1 MGRLT
6 PALIKRLFQGLFV
19 AWGVSTVCFSMM
31 VALPGDLALRVAL
44 ARYGEDLPSSEV
56 VAHVR
61 EKEKLDRP
69 LAIQYFQWL
78 MHTLKCD
85 LGGSLVS
92 GRPVAAELWFHFRKT
107 LVLAGTALGISLVLA
122 VPWGVMAGLR
132 PGGRFDRF
140 STGLSSALVSIP
152 PFVLGALL
160 ILGLAIHCRLFPA
173 AGFTRPEHLA
183 LPALTLALG
192 LAAVS
197 NRVIRTS
204 VAEVG
209 ESFFITFAKIKGL
222 PARRIV
228 LGHGVRNAATPVV
241 TFIGLQLAHLL
252 DGVVVVEN
260 LFDWPGLGHLI
271 LDSIF
276 SRDLPMIQGAAL
288 LIGGVYVLVNLAAD
302 LVCRWLDPRQGLK
315 GETL

>member
-6 PALIKRLFQGLFV
+6 PALIERLFQGFFL
-19 AWGVSTVCFSMM
+19 AWGVSTVCFFMM

-44 ARYGEDLPSSEV
+44 ARYGEDLPSVEV

-61 EKEKLDRP
+61 EKEKLNRP
-69 LAIQYFQWL
+69 LAIQYYQWVK
-78 MHTLKCD
+78 HTLKCD
-85 LGGSLVS
+85 LGRSLVS
-92 GRPVAAELWFHFRKT
+92 GRPVTSELWFHFRKT
-107 LVLAGTALGISLVLA
+107 LLLGGTALGISLVLA
-122 VPWGVMAGLR
+122 LPWGLLAGLR

-140 STGLSSALVSIP
+140 SAGLSSALVSIP
-152 PFVLGALL
+152 AFVLGALL
-160 ILGLAIHCRLFPA
+160 ILGLAIQFRLFPA

-183 LPALTLALG
+183 LPALTLAFG

-209 ESFFITFAKIKGL
+209 ESFYITFAKIKGL

-252 DGVVVVEN
+252 DGVVVIEN
-260 LFDWPGLGHLI
+260 LFDWPGLGQLI
-271 LDSIF
+271 LDSVF

-288 LIGGVYVLVNLAAD
+288 LLGGIYVMVNLVAD
-302 LVCRWLDPRQGLK
+302 LVCVWLDPRQGLQ
-315 GETL
+315 GDTL